1 MRRLVPLAAL
11 GLLAGCAQ
19 SAERDTG
26 LPADFA
32 LNTTTI
38 ALPAEPAV
46 LPPNA
51 EAVSLNCTACHSGE
65 MILAQPPLDAKKW
78 QAEIDKMRTVFKA
91 GIDPADDAKL
101 VAELLAL
108 QAGVTSGR

>member
-1 MRRLVPLAAL
+1 MRARAPIAAL
-11 GLLAGCAQ
+11 LLLAGCGQ
-19 SAERDTG
+19 NGNRDTG

-32 LNTTTI
+32 LNTTSI
-38 ALPAEPAV
+38 ALPAEPAM
-46 LPPNA
+46 LPASA

-65 MILAQPPLDAKKW
+65 MILGQPPLDAKKW

-91 GIDPADDAKL
+91 GIDPKDDPKL

-108 QAGVTSGR
+108 QAGADRGR